1 MVSPCRNRRRRLSG
15 EKKSF
20 GWRPAVREL
29 SLRFRARQGCLVSPA
44 WRPTLFIY
52 GPTVRITRSIPIKNQ
67 GDSQYL
73 LAGNG
78 KSLVAARADRTVP
91 AGARGEAHLVRFLWD
106 SARRC
111 RIFGR
116 ASPARPT
123 TAPFRGFT
131 TVAKRQATLWWRR
144 RCRCAGP
151 ARTAFGGQRV
161 VPGRPLSSCLVPDA
175 LLPCPTSGLH

>member
-1 MVSPCRNRRRRLSG
+1 MVSPCRNRSRRLSG

-29 SLRFRARQGCLVSPA
+29 SLRFRARQGCLVPPA
-44 WRPTLFIY
+44 WRPTLFAY

-73 LAGNG
+73 LADNG
-78 KSLVAARADRTVP
+78 KSLVAARGGRTAP
-91 AGARGEAHLVRFLWD
+91 AGARGDRHLVRFLWD

-111 RIFGR
+111 RIFAR

-123 TAPFRGFT
+123 AVPLRGFA
-131 TVAKRQATLWWRR
+131 TVAKRQSTLWWRR
-144 RCRCAGP
+144 RCCYAGS

-161 VPGRPLSSCLVPDA
+161 VPGRSPL
-175 LLPCPTSGLH
+175 LLPCA